1 MLKSAV
7 VAAAGIVVAPLV
19 ASTEARAATGKATKA
34 AMQYQ
39 DHPKG
44 KAECSTCMQFVP
56 GASAKAN
63 GTCKVVDG
71 AISPKGWCIAYAPKS

>member
-19 ASTEARAATGKATKA
+19 ASTAAHAASKASQA
-34 AMQYQ
+34 IMQYQ

-44 KAECSTCMQFVP
+44 KADCSSCMQFIP
-56 GASAKAN
+56 GSSPKAN

-71 AISPKGWCIAYAPKS
+71 AISPHGWCIAYAPKS